1 LSADEPPRI
10 LEPATSVEP
19 PDVIVSEPSPAPA
32 PVAPPGAEAL
42 AATATVFAQGFTP
55 ERAAALNALQRD
67 ALRHGTTDDTSARA
81 WSEYLLGLEDA
92 LAARLLAQGESTDN
106 EEPIQDS
113 RRAVLRMLAPIL
125 RADQTARLTPAL
137 RDAATRPD
145 ALAALDR
152 IEDPAVVAYLQDRV
166 LLGLPDERRDIITT
180 LGRRDNAAVAEFL
193 ADFARAS
200 ADNDVVWSCIE
211 SLSRMGVPPARA
223 GISAGA
229 LTPEESRRYAACTL
243 RAAHVLL
250 DAGNTEQA
258 RGLFRGFVSLT
269 APSHQVRAALLGL
282 AACGQEGLAAMLI
295 GFLPDP
301 ALRDTAARLLPG
313 ALDAA
318 TAQSLRDT
326 FEQLPPGSQA
336 ALLRVTDRDGAPIA
350 DVPRL
355 AVESPHTLVR
365 FEAAR
370 ASGALPDIADAYE
383 MSDSGPPA
391 LRHAALEAV
400 LEAALA
406 LPPEEAKPWLYR
418 MLEDE
423 APAWARQRAIAQIGE
438 RGDASD
444 LERLASMQLPEAFG
458 PVLTTAFDKLF
469 IQHGDGDAAAA
480 SAAAMMTRAMAWE
493 EVDAIMA
500 QARERGW
507 PLNELFLRS
516 GIPTAWT
523 SSSGAFVAE
532 TLPTPWPQPAP
543 LPLPQP
549 EGEGEGTSEAKIEG
563 QAEGEGEP
571 ALPEPPAPIASV
583 TTEILLP
590 EWRAVFLHV
599 WPGSGIAVK
608 VNQETKSLTTADER
622 SGGWSRAA
630 AALKPGRNII
640 EITAMETPPE
650 GFALRM
656 MDREGGAL
664 DLTQQRLPEDG
675 LNGVGAASPRVRN
688 IIDAIP

>member
-1 LSADEPPRI
+1 VLS
-10 LEPATSVEP
+10 
-19 PDVIVSEPSPAPA
+19 
-32 PVAPPGAEAL
+32 
-42 AATATVFAQGFTP
+42 QGFTP
-55 ERAAALNALQRD
+55 ERAAALSSLQRD
-67 ALRHGTTDDTSARA
+67 ALRHGTANDAAAVA

-92 LAARLLAQGESTDN
+92 LAAGLLSTGESADN
-106 EEPIQDS
+106 VEPVQDA
-113 RRAVLRMLAPIL
+113 RRAVLRMLAPML
-125 RADQTARLTPAL
+125 RTDQAARLTPAL

-145 ALAALDR
+145 ALSALDR
-152 IEDPAVVAYLQDRV
+152 IEDPSIVAYLQDRV
-166 LLGLPDERRDIITT
+166 LLGLPDERRDIITA
-180 LGRRDNAAVAEFL
+180 LGRHDNAAVSEFL

-200 ADNDVVWSCIE
+200 ADDEVVWACIE

-229 LTPEESRRYAACTL
+229 LTPDESRRYAACTL

-250 DAGNTEQA
+250 DAGSTDQA

-282 AACGQEGLAAMLI
+282 AACGQGGLAAMLI

-313 ALDAA
+313 ALDAE

-350 DVPRL
+350 DAPRL
-355 AVESPHTLVR
+355 AAESPHTLVR

-370 ASGALPDIADAYE
+370 ASGVLPAIADAYE
-383 MSDSGPPA
+383 MSDSGPPS
-391 LRHAALEAV
+391 LRHSALEAV

-469 IQHGDGDAAAA
+469 IEHGDGDAAAA
-480 SAAAMMTRAMAWE
+480 SAAAMMARASAWE
-493 EVDAIMA
+493 DIEAILA

-507 PLNELFLRS
+507 PVEELLLRS

-523 SSSGAFVAE
+523 GTDRVFAAVA
-532 TLPTPWPQPAP
+532 LPVPWPEPVIEAA
-543 LPLPQP
+543 PQP
-549 EGEGEGTSEAKIEG
+549 EGESEGEGDSEV
-563 QAEGEGEP
+563 QREGEGEGEGERTPESP
-571 ALPEPPAPIASV
+571 AAPPPVMVVS
-583 TTEILLP
+583 TEVLLP
-590 EWRAVFLHV
+590 EWRTVFIQV
-599 WPGSGIAVK
+599 WPGDELGLK
-608 VNQETKSLTTADER
+608 VNSETKSLTTADER
-622 SGGWSRAA
+622 SGGWSRAS
-630 AALKPGRNII
+630 AALKPGRNTI
-640 EITAMETPPE
+640 EITATESPPE
-650 GFALRM
+650 AFALRM
-656 MDREGGAL
+656 IDREGGAL

-675 LNGVGAASPRVRN
+675 LDGVGAASPRIRN